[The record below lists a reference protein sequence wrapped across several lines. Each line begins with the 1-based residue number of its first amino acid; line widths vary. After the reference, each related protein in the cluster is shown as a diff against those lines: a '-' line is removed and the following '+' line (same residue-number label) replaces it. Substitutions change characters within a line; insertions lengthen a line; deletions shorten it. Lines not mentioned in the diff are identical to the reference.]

1 MERKDDRI
9 VTQSLKALNGSYYG
23 IWSPA
28 GLGSSRS
35 AVVQLRVLWS
45 GVWGEGGTW
54 LKQEELGP
62 MGLGRGKGMTDGPRG
77 ECQNHKSNL
86 CLTPSSYKVY
96 LHFHIAST
104 FKTSMF
110 RHLKAKWRTHLSWHR
125 SPTEDNELGPVY
137 PTLTW
142 LPVSSYLP
150 LLEDHSKNLLLIA
163 DSRRE
168 FLFILSRSRLCSS
181 PAELWACFEAF
192 RDF

>member
-1 MERKDDRI
+1 M
-9 VTQSLKALNGSYYG
+9 
-23 IWSPA
+23 WSPA

-54 LKQEELGP
+54 LKQKELGP
-62 MGLGRGKGMTDGPRG
+62 VGLGRGKGVTDGPRG

-104 FKTSMF
+104 FQTSMF
-110 RHLKAKWRTHLSWHR
+110 RHLKAKRRTHPSCHR
-125 SPTEDNELGPVY
+125 APTVDRELGPVY

-142 LPVSSYLP
+142 RTVSSLLP
-150 LLEDHSKNLLLIA
+150 LLEDHSKSLLLIA
-163 DSRRE
+163 GSSRE
-168 FLFILSRSRLCSS
+168 FLFILSCSCLCSS
-181 PAELWACFEAF
+181 PAELRVCFEAF